1 MVVAIELVS
10 LDRPKGAVEPPVAIL
25 ISELNNGL
33 TDTSKLVDAV
43 EDDHNLLFPQGS
55 TKS

>member
-10 LDRPKGAVEPPVAIL
+10 LERLTIAVEPPVAIL

-33 TDTSKLVDAV
+33 TDTSK
-43 EDDHNLLFPQGS
+43 
-55 TKS
+55 